1 MHTLKFEHR
10 VIDRTLGVKAHLM
23 RRINFRLS
31 GLLVSNTVKE
41 EEVEEEVEKKW

>member
-1 MHTLKFEHR
+1 M
-10 VIDRTLGVKAHLM
+10 IDRTLGVKAHLM

-41 EEVEEEVEKKW
+41 EEVEEEEEK

>member
-1 MHTLKFEHR
+1 M
-10 VIDRTLGVKAHLM
+10 IDRTLGVKAHLM

-41 EEVEEEVEKKW
+41 EEVEEEKEKW